1 MACREMRLFLSLE
14 LLGAFVGGLIGL
26 ISCCH
31 AAGDGKAWGGE
42 AGEAGDGRSAEQSEH
57 RHVHPPRLPADVGAV
72 QGAPKQ

>member
-1 MACREMRLFLSLE
+1 MRGVACREMRLFLSLE

-42 AGEAGDGRSAEQSEH
+42 AGEAGGR
-57 RHVHPPRLPADVGAV
+57 PVGRAV
-72 QGAPKQ
+72 RTQARASTKVAG